1 MRRGSKIYF
10 YEILKD
16 LKNNVN
22 TLIKGLNNVVKKNDL
37 ENFKIKTKEIM
48 KNEHFEYKSTW
59 LKSKLPDLRK
69 LKIINYQ
76 KGYNEM
82 QVTFLGADLLNFF
95 ELNDKKNYELILKNL
110 LGTYDYNGFRPYAFF
125 VKSIFEVYKY
135 ESINDNLFKKILSLK
150 LEDVI
155 DQKNLKEKI
164 ENVQILKE
172 AKRPKSY
179 ILNFL
184 FFSGLIEINENTF
197 SFKKNV
203 VEFINMYF
211 TDKFYDLDYVGN
223 KSSKKRNNRPNQK
236 DFRNEVLKRYNY
248 KCAISGAELKYKDKF
263 YFEAA
268 HIYPHC
274 AGGSSDIINGM
285 PMLKHYHQL
294 FDAGAFTVKYNIMTK
309 NYDII
314 LSQKIKHSKV
324 FPNNL
329 ILNNLP
335 KEKKYHPS
343 ILSLTLN
350 NKKVFNVGV
359 KNYCKEKNIELYDDG
374 STEKKIVIE

>member
-37 ENFKIKTKEIM
+37 EIFKIKAKEIM

-59 LKSKLPDLRK
+59 LKSKKLPDLRK

-135 ESINDNLFKKILSLK
+135 ESINDNLFNKILSLK

-155 DQKNLKEKI
+155 DQKI
-164 ENVQILKE
+164 
-172 AKRPKSY
+172 
-179 ILNFL
+179 
-184 FFSGLIEINENTF
+184 
-197 SFKKNV
+197 
-203 VEFINMYF
+203 
-211 TDKFYDLDYVGN
+211 
-223 KSSKKRNNRPNQK
+223 
-236 DFRNEVLKRYNY
+236 
-248 KCAISGAELKYKDKF
+248 
-263 YFEAA
+263 
-268 HIYPHC
+268 
-274 AGGSSDIINGM
+274 
-285 PMLKHYHQL
+285 
-294 FDAGAFTVKYNIMTK
+294 
-309 NYDII
+309 
-314 LSQKIKHSKV
+314 
-324 FPNNL
+324 
-329 ILNNLP
+329 
-335 KEKKYHPS
+335 
-343 ILSLTLN
+343 
-350 NKKVFNVGV
+350 
-359 KNYCKEKNIELYDDG
+359 
-374 STEKKIVIE
+374 